1 MSTTSRNLGGHNHTL
16 LIMENAYYPKP
27 EYGTV
32 QFYAE
37 QFADIIADIQHT
49 SPEVSDNLISGFKLA
64 IDDWRQYHVK
74 QILELDR
81 VEAQLVDNIN

>member
-1 MSTTSRNLGGHNHTL
+1 
-16 LIMENAYYPKP
+16 MENAYYPKP

-32 QFYAE
+32 PFYAE
-37 QFADIIADIQHT
+37 QFADIIADIQHD
-49 SPEVSDNLISGFKLA
+49 SPETSDNLIAGFKMA

-81 VEAQLVDNIN
+81 VEEKLIDRAPQERVWP